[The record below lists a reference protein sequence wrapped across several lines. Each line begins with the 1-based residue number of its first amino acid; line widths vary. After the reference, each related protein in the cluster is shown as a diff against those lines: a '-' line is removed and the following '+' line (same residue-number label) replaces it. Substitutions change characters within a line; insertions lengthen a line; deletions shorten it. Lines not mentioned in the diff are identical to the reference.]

1 LPRLTMP
8 PLSMTVSENDGI
20 RDAQQARHIKG
31 HTLTTGNNKPN
42 RAVAW
47 AWEETDHRT
56 VASEGKIKC
65 RDRYRHIDG
74 SPTV

>member
-1 LPRLTMP
+1 
-8 PLSMTVSENDGI
+8 MTVSENNGI

-47 AWEETDHRT
+47 AWEETDHRPQEETDHRT